1 MLASLAG
8 TIADLGEN
16 WDEALE
22 RWLNEVGQSA
32 GNPGPAAESVLKAF
46 PGLAQEGF
54 RPPNGPILGLAPH
67 HQRNARDFLQC
78 YLDWQQA
85 LLAWQRPVRRAATKA
100 LKEFRAACLQRG
112 ADATAGELTE
122 MAACCL
128 ERNHQALVDDEDFI
142 ALQAQ
147 LEQHRLRLHD
157 TARRLARPLWR
168 ELGLATDEDL
178 LSLRQRNH
186 EELDAIRRELAELR
200 STIHRREHYK
210 DD

>member
-46 PGLAQEGF
+46 PGLAQEGV

-100 LKEFRAACLQRG
+100 LKEFRAACLQSH
-112 ADATAGELTE
+112 ADATADELTE

-128 ERNHQALVDDEDFI
+128 ERNHQALLDDEDFI
-142 ALQAQ
+142 ALQAR
-147 LEQHRLRLHD
+147 LEQHRLRLQD

-178 LSLRQRNH
+178 LSLRQRH
-186 EELDAIRRELAELR
+186 REELDAIRRELAELR
-200 STIHRREHYK
+200 STIHRREQCK